1 MDTKRSRPVRYPDPD
16 LIARNARQLRR
27 EELARIAHA
36 AGIKWSTFWKST
48 HAPHP
53 RQIPSPPHA

>member
-1 MDTKRSRPVRYPDPD
+1 MKSFDPHT
-16 LIARNARQLRR
+16 LRTHAQQLRR
-27 EELARIAHA
+27 EELVRIAHV

-53 RQIPSPPHA
+53 CQVSAAPDA